1 MNQAA
6 RLKLLLALTT
16 AMDEVLDA
24 EIDSEWNI
32 IHVPQELG
40 HMMAVAA
47 IHVVDV
53 VMATE
58 ESMDAAGLIVDGDSK
73 RGDHGD

>member
-16 AMDEVLDA
+16 AMDEVLDG
-24 EIDSEWNI
+24 EIDPAWQI

-47 IHVVDV
+47 IHVIDV

-58 ESMDAAGLIVDGDSK
+58 GSMDEEGLLAVDENGVA
-73 RGDHGD
+73 R